1 MGTKGVEPSL
11 PKSQTINKVKK
22 LLRLADGTP
31 YEEEAFSALL
41 KAQEIL
47 LGAGLTMGEG
57 GDLDDEEDE
66 ERVVQETLEDGMK
79 SASTWKL
86 LITQPICEN
95 FRVTPCVRAD
105 DYGGS
110 RMGSKLVLIGLETDV
125 EVCKETLMFAFG
137 AFTECF
143 RRFLTKWKKE
153 SSRGRKGSRS
163 LTMRIRNDYL
173 KGFVSG
179 LENRFREQ
187 VESKALVLT
196 QDALVINYVNNLKT
210 TNGAKRTL
218 ASFGD
223 ETAYSQGY
231 RDGKSLDHTD
241 LRSEGG
247 VRKEI
252 EGS

>member
-1 MGTKGVEPSL
+1 L
-11 PKSQTINKVKK
+11 LKSQTVTKVKK

-31 YEEEAFSALL
+31 YEEEAFAALL

-47 LGAGLTMGEG
+47 LGAGLTMEEV

-86 LITQPICEN
+86 MITRPICEN
-95 FRVTPCVRAD
+95 FRVTPCVRTD

-110 RMGSKLVLIGLETDV
+110 RMGSKFVLIGLETDV
-125 EVCKETLMFAFG
+125 AVCKETLMFAFG
-137 AFTECF
+137 AFTTCF
-143 RRFLTKWKKE
+143 HRFLTKWKKE
-153 SSRGRKGSRS
+153 STRGRKGSRG

-173 KGFVSG
+173 GGFVSG
-179 LENRFREQ
+179 LENKFREQ

-196 QDALVINYVNNLKT
+196 QNAMVIDYVNDLKM
-210 TNGAKRTL
+210 TNGVKRKLT
-218 ASFGD
+218 AFGD

-241 LRSEGG
+241 LRSREG
-247 VRKEI
+247 VRREI
-252 EGS
+252 EGGSDN